1 MASRKFIYAYGNGND
16 GDRRSAM
23 IVLND
28 NDCPWAL
35 AEVMIPNRFVPGR
48 KERSFAYRNVT
59 VDGEEEYGINAMLLE
74 GMRGETDM
82 GAAYMTATLTPR
94 KDDYYDDLPHMT
106 VKDFLDT
113 YAYRRYLKLKD
124 N

>member
-1 MASRKFIYAYGNGND
+1 MADRNFIYAYGNGNN
-16 GDRRSAM
+16 GEIRSSM
-23 IVLND
+23 IVLGD

-35 AEVMIPNRFVPGR
+35 AEVMIPNRFIPGR

-59 VDGEEEYGINAMLLE
+59 VDGDEDYGIYATLHE

-94 KDDYYDDLPHMT
+94 TNDWYDDLHYVT
-106 VKDFLDT
+106 VKDFLDV
-113 YAYRRYLKLKD
+113 YAYRRYLKIK
-124 N
+124 NK